1 MFNPTIW
8 LYILGVAFGFWAL
21 GAIALQRHWELGRLL
36 RAFVD
41 DQKARARVIAKARA
55 IRKQQDEEDALNSK
69 NELES

>member
-8 LYILGVAFGFWAL
+8 LYLLGVAIVFWAL

-41 DQKARARVIAKARA
+41 DQKARARVLAKARA
-55 IRKQQDEEDALNSK
+55 IRKQQAEEAALK
-69 NELES
+69 LKKEL